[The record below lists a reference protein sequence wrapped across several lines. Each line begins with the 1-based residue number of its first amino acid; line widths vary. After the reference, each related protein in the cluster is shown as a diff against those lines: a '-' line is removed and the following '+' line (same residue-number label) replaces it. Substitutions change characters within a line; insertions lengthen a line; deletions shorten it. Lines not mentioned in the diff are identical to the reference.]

1 MQKKA
6 GKIIISVIVV
16 LIILAIF
23 AISKNNNS
31 SDKNLISLK
40 IQLDL
45 KEDIG
50 LLLIDSDINGE
61 KESGGASNADKK
73 MLKKDDTLY
82 WSIDKQHHEDAADI
96 VDLIIQFTVV
106 AEYCDPNFENIY
118 PEELMIPMEEIS
130 FKAEFGKAYS
140 IRITGDKVNG
150 YQAILE

>member
-6 GKIIISVIVV
+6 GKIIISVIVTLV
-16 LIILAIF
+16 ILAIF

-61 KESGGASNADKK
+61 KESGGSSNADKK
-73 MLKKDDTLY
+73 MLKKDDILY
-82 WSIDKQHHEDAADI
+82 WSIDKQHHKDAAET
-96 VDLIIQFTVV
+96 VDLKIQFTVV
-106 AEYCDPNFENIY
+106 SEYCDPNFENIY
-118 PEELMIPMEEIS
+118 PEELMIPMKEIS
-130 FKAEFGKAYS
+130 FKAEFGKSYS
-140 IRITGDKVNG
+140 IKIIGDKNNG